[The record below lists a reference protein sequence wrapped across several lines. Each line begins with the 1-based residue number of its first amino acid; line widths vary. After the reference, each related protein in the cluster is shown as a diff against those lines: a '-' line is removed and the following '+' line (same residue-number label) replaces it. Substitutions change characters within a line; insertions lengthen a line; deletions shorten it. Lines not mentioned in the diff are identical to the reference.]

1 MYFSDHT
8 YARVR
13 DLVKFAKYRNFS
25 CYFSKKGFS
34 SIKISKIIKHSQET
48 FVVESVVSVWLQ
60 VNRLDKPNC
69 LKGTLLKDTLEAF
82 DDYKNKQQKCM

>member
-1 MYFSDHT
+1 MHVLEISSNSQNAEISPVT
-8 YARVR
+8 
-13 DLVKFAKYRNFS
+13 LVKRVFHP
-25 CYFSKKGFS
+25 SKFRKLS
-34 SIKISKIIKHSQET
+34 KHSQET